1 MRTRAGVKA
10 VDARDFAGALSAHA
24 RELSVRWYS
33 PHLVKQSES
42 VVARFFDHLKRKRV
56 RDLRAVVEEHVTSY
70 ARELTTM
77 SNARGASYSV
87 ATQRTYLTTIQR
99 FFRFLLRQG
108 VILSDPTKELSLP
121 HWKKLPRAILNQAQ
135 GRRLLA
141 APDVSTARGKRD
153 LAILELLYGAAIR
166 VGECERLDINDVDLS
181 KELVMIRSG
190 KGRKDRMVPLIG
202 RAKEAIDVYLRDVRP
217 EIVKNPK
224 EQAVF
229 LARSGERLRVK
240 MIQSLVR
247 AHAKAAG
254 LDIRVTPHTL
264 RHGCATH
271 LLERGASIVAVQKL
285 LGHAQ
290 VATTALY
297 TQVSTKG
304 LSAAISKAHPRER
317 WGGRKVQSPQRKK
330 LWRRA

>member
-1 MRTRAGVKA
+1 MRIRVGGRA
-10 VDARDFAGALSAHA
+10 VDARDCAGALKAHT

-42 VVARFFDHLKRKRV
+42 VVTRFIEHLRLKGV
-56 RDLRAVVEEHVTSY
+56 SDLRAVVEEHVTSY

-77 SNARGASYSV
+77 SNARRASYSI

-141 APDVSTARGKRD
+141 APDASTARGKRD

-166 VGECERLDINDVDLS
+166 VGECERIDINDVDLS
-181 KELVMIRSG
+181 KESVMIRSG

-202 RAKEAIDVYLRDVRP
+202 RAKEATDVYLRDVRP
-217 EIVKNPK
+217 DMVKNPK
-224 EQAVF
+224 ETAVF
-229 LARSGERLRVK
+229 LSRLGERLKVK

-271 LLERGASIVAVQKL
+271 LLERGASIRAVQKL
-285 LGHAQ
+285 LGHSQ
-290 VATTALY
+290 VATTAIY
-297 TQVSTKG
+297 AQVSVKG
-304 LSAAISKAHPRER
+304 LKDAISKAHPRER
-317 WGGRKVQSPQRKK
+317 WRGRGVQSSRRKSS
-330 LWRRA
+330 